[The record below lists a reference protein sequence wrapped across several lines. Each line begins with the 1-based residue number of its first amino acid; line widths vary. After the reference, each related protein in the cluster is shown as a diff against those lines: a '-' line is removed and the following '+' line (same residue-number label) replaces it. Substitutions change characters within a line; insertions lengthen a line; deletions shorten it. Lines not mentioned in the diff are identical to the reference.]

1 MSDETPA
8 TPAAEPTAP
17 AAPVET
23 PAAQPVEGGSVPSEQ
38 GNPETS
44 VLTEQPAPATAPAEA
59 APVEPLTFEQLTI
72 PQGMEIT
79 AEQAAPIL
87 SAINDPAL
95 SPAERGNAL
104 IAAYE
109 AQVRADYTAWQTS
122 QRERGEAVLAD
133 PELGGDKWP
142 QTQARITAM
151 INEFS
156 PDPDGLRRELVETG
170 MGNSIHLVR
179 LFAKLGELVGEGKP
193 VVGASPNNDK
203 PLEQRMYPSMEPNK

>member
-1 MSDETPA
+1 MSEETPA
-8 TPAAEPTAP
+8 TPAAEPT
-17 AAPVET
+17 APVET

-38 GNPETS
+38 GNPDTS
-44 VLTEQPAPATAPAEA
+44 VLTEQPQPEA

-79 AEQAAPIL
+79 TEQAAPIL
-87 SAINDPAL
+87 AAINDPAL

-109 AQVRADYTAWQTS
+109 AQVRADYTAWQIS

-133 PELGGDKWP
+133 PEIGGDKWP

-193 VVGASPNNDK
+193 VVGTSPNNDK

>member
-17 AAPVET
+17 VET
-23 PAAQPVEGGSVPSEQ
+23 PAAQPVEGGPVPSEP

-44 VLTEQPAPATAPAEA
+44 VLTEQPQPEA

-87 SAINDPAL
+87 AAINDPKL

-109 AQVRADYTAWQTS
+109 AQVRADYTAWQTT

-193 VVGASPNNDK
+193 VVGTSPNNDK

>member
-1 MSDETPA
+1 MSEETPA
-8 TPAAEPTAP
+8 TPAAEPT
-17 AAPVET
+17 APVET

-38 GNPETS
+38 GNPDTS
-44 VLTEQPAPATAPAEA
+44 VLTEQPQPEA

-79 AEQAAPIL
+79 TEQAAPIL
-87 SAINDPAL
+87 AAINDPAL
-95 SPAERGNAL
+95 SPAELGNAL

-109 AQVRADYTAWQTS
+109 AQVRDDYTAWQIS

-133 PELGGDKWP
+133 PEIGGDKWP

-193 VVGASPNNDK
+193 VVGTSPNNDK

>member
-1 MSDETPA
+1 MSEETPA
-8 TPAAEPTAP
+8 TPAAEPT
-17 AAPVET
+17 APVET

-38 GNPETS
+38 GNPDTS
-44 VLTEQPAPATAPAEA
+44 VLTEQPQPEA

-79 AEQAAPIL
+79 TEQAAPIL
-87 SAINDPAL
+87 AAINDPKL

-109 AQVRADYTAWQTS
+109 AQVRADYTAWQTT

-193 VVGASPNNDK
+193 VVGTSPNNDK